1 MEKRYADEPVAVS
14 KAKKIRFG
22 DDGDVAEVE
31 EVIPEFQVAAPVP
44 RINEPAAPHR
54 HQMDAKQR
62 SELQLKRKEQWMQ
75 RQGLSTGASVV
86 SQASNVVPLTVPPTI
101 HPERQS
107 REDKILAES
116 AAAIAAAAAAAAKA
130 RAPIPKMPTEQ
141 RKALQKQR
149 RILHSAKREAEL
161 LLATA
166 NDSSTTTEADT
177 AAHELTPKTVN
188 PVAVDDTVGM
198 AVDEIPGEPD
208 AEQAVQPKKRVPPL
222 KKKGGKES
230 NQEPD
235 PKAKQAALEYLD
247 LFINNRKQW
256 KFQKVRQI
264 WILRNLYYQ
273 AMVTESQFQDALKY
287 MKDMGVRAKEE
298 TITEANIILEQVRT
312 AKASSTETK
321 DKNASDNDDDDE
333 GAVDNVATLNIN
345 ASKAMYS
352 RAKKVI
358 KKMKEK

>member
-62 SELQLKRKEQWMQ
+62 R
-75 RQGLSTGASVV
+75 
-86 SQASNVVPLTVPPTI
+86 
-101 HPERQS
+101 S

-208 AEQAVQPKKRVPPL
+208 AEQAVQPKKR
-222 KKKGGKES
+222 
-230 NQEPD
+230 
-235 PKAKQAALEYLD
+235 
-247 LFINNRKQW
+247 QW